1 MIKLLLPRQ
10 LVNRPSAPDEQRPFA
25 QALPQAFERAY
36 PLLRRAAMG
45 SLPISL
51 FGLLPS
57 IFVLQVY
64 DRVISRSATATLVA
78 LVAGIFCFLGVEYFL
93 RARRSRA
100 LRNAGATIDHQV
112 SGALLASLMRRPL
125 RVLEARPTSAWLM
138 LFRDVSAVRG
148 TVTGGLMS
156 AIFDLPMALFALIV
170 IGIVAWPVL
179 PVVLVFLGLMA
190 FLAWWWAD
198 EVRAGRVEETARA
211 RDLDRI
217 ASEIC
222 RARETIK
229 TLGQDAPV
237 TELWRRSYDD
247 WLTESFRKN
256 GELENAR
263 EASTVLLTVFSVL
276 AVTAGAL
283 AVTDQLMTV
292 GSLMAV
298 NMLAIKALSPVAGLA
313 TNWRLLARASEAAQR
328 LETVLS
334 EPVERA
340 DSGLNLPKPTGRL
353 LLADVSFTFHENA
366 RPVFEGLNLQIGPT
380 GLHVIVGR
388 NGAGKSTLAKLLSGL
403 YTPTKGQVRLDEYDL
418 AQFSRGELAP
428 WVSTLSQ
435 EVYWFSGPLIDTLR
449 RTAPGQTDEQ
459 IFAACRLSGAHEFIA
474 RLPDGYHTEV
484 GEGGAGLSVGERR
497 KLALAQ
503 LFLRQPAVLVLD
515 EPSNDLDFA
524 SEAALIAAL
533 SAVARQRTVIVVTHS
548 LRLVSA
554 ATQIYH
560 VRGDGQ
566 VEQGPPAAMVPR
578 LFGVQ
583 RPLPAALPDM
593 PSQAGVP
600 A

>member
-1 MIKLLLPRQ
+1 MIKFLLPRQ
-10 LVNRPSAPDEQRPFA
+10 LVARAPDEAGTHPYA
-25 QALPQAFERAY
+25 AALSQAFERAY
-36 PLLRRAAMG
+36 PLLKRAALW
-45 SLPISL
+45 SVPISL

-64 DRVISRSATATLVA
+64 DRVISRSAISTLVA
-78 LVAGIFCFLGVEYFL
+78 LVAGIFFFLGLEFFL
-93 RARRSRA
+93 RARRSRD

-112 SGALLASLMRRPL
+112 SQALLGSMLNRPL
-125 RVLEARPTSAWLM
+125 RVLEERPTSTWLM
-138 LFRDVSAVRG
+138 LFRDVGAVRG

-179 PVVLVFLGLMA
+179 PVVVVFLGVMS

-229 TLGQDAPV
+229 TLSQDEPV
-237 TELWRRSYDD
+237 TQLWRSSYED
-247 WLTESFRKN
+247 WLAESFRKN
-256 GELENAR
+256 GELETAR
-263 EASTVLLTVFSVL
+263 DATTVLLTVFSVL
-276 AVTAGAL
+276 AVTSGAI

-328 LETVLS
+328 LEKVLA
-334 EPVERA
+334 EPVDRP
-340 DSGLNLPKPTGRL
+340 DGGMSLPRPKGRL
-353 LLADVSFTFHENA
+353 SLKGVTFAFYEGG
-366 RPVFEGLNLQIGPT
+366 PTVFEDLDLDMGPG

-388 NGAGKSTLAKLLSGL
+388 NGAGKTTLAKLLAGL
-403 YTPTKGQVRLDEYDL
+403 YAPTLGTARLDEYDL
-418 AQFSRGELAP
+418 AQFSRRELAQ
-428 WVSTLSQ
+428 WISALSQ
-435 EVYWFSGPLIDTLR
+435 EVYWFSGPIIDTLR
-449 RTAPGQTDEQ
+449 RTARDHSDEQ
-459 IFAACRLSGAHEFIA
+459 IVAACRLSGAHEFIS
-474 RLPDGYHTEV
+474 RLPDGYQTNV
-484 GEGGAGLSVGERR
+484 GEGGTGLSVGERR

-503 LFLRQPAVLVLD
+503 LFLHQPAVLILD

-524 SEAALIAAL
+524 SETALIAAL
-533 SAVARQRTVIVVTHS
+533 LAVARHRTVIVVTHS
-548 LRLVSA
+548 LRMASA
-554 ATQIYH
+554 AQQIYH
-560 VRGDGQ
+560 VRGDGHI
-566 VEQGPPAAMVPR
+566 EQGTAAAMVPR

-583 RPLPAALPDM
+583 RPAPVAQENKRVEANP
-593 PSQAGVP
+593 
-600 A
+600 